1 MSQCAFFGGGGGG
14 GVEAMVGTV
23 WWKYGKW
30 ARVRQSWLIMSSSR
44 MLCNRSQHPPTQRA
58 APPPAVHRAASA
70 GYDQYTLVYSACNLH
85 PLTNRSM
92 LDVYRDLIA
101 STSREHAPC
110 TLTSPA
116 LPRQSSRARP
126 RAARHCTPPTAR
138 LCVLNARM
146 RACMRAHAV
155 GL

>member
-1 MSQCAFFGGGGGG
+1 
-14 GVEAMVGTV
+14 
-23 WWKYGKW
+23 
-30 ARVRQSWLIMSSSR
+30 
-44 MLCNRSQHPPTQRA
+44 MLCNQSQHPPRNVQH
-58 APPPAVHRAASA
+58 PPAVHRAAAA

-110 TLTSPA
+110 TRTSLS

-126 RAARHCTPPTAR
+126 RAARPYTPPTER
-138 LCVLNARM
+138 SCVPNARV
-146 RACMRAHAV
+146 RAHAV

>member
-1 MSQCAFFGGGGGG
+1 
-14 GVEAMVGTV
+14 
-23 WWKYGKW
+23 
-30 ARVRQSWLIMSSSR
+30 
-44 MLCNRSQHPPTQRA
+44 MLCNQSQHPPRNVQH
-58 APPPAVHRAASA
+58 PPAVHRAAAA

-110 TLTSPA
+110 TRTSLS

-126 RAARHCTPPTAR
+126 RAARPYTPRR
-138 LCVLNARM
+138 LLNARAYPTHACVLTLWAFVRNDM
-146 RACMRAHAV
+146 RGFRTC
-155 GL
+155 